1 MAVELP
7 ARECDVLVIGSGVGG
22 LSAAVTAGLN
32 GLDVQ
37 VIEKEPVFGGTTAFS
52 GGVLWIPDNHLARQ
66 QGIEDSQQAART
78 YLQSEAGESFRP
90 DVVDAFLQNGPAM
103 LRFFE
108 DNTRFRCNLYQYPDY
123 HPDAPGGVMR
133 GRSVVPQAFDIRA
146 LGDAMSR
153 LA

>member
-7 ARECDVLVIGSGVGG
+7 VRECDVLVIGSGVGG

-37 VIEKEPVFGGTTAFS
+37 VIEKEAVFGGTTAFS

-66 QGIEDSQQAART
+66 QGIEDSQAAART
-78 YLQSEAGESFRP
+78 YLQGEAGDSFRP
-90 DVVDAFLQNGPAM
+90 EVVDAFLKNGPDM

-108 DNTRFRCNLYQYPDY
+108 ENTRFRCNL
-123 HPDAPGGVMR
+123 
-133 GRSVVPQAFDIRA
+133 
-146 LGDAMSR
+146 
-153 LA
+153 